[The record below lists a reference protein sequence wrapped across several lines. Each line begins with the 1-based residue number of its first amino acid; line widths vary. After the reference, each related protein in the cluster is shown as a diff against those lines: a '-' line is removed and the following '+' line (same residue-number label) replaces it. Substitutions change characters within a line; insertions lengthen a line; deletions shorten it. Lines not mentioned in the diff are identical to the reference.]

1 MKVAGTKGNDV
12 RYCMLCQKGHGNEN
26 LPPTSETLQQ
36 NMKRG
41 LCVEES
47 ALEATQNLQS
57 VTKWIWLENRPT
69 G

>member
-1 MKVAGTKGNDV
+1 MAGTKGNDV
-12 RYCMLCQKGHGNEN
+12 RCWMFCQKGQGNEN
-26 LPPTSETLQQ
+26 LHPTSDISQQ

-47 ALEATQNLQS
+47 AGGNTESTVGHQMDLAG
-57 VTKWIWLENRPT
+57 RPT